1 MRTLQAR
8 TRLSPADLDTIRQ
21 LAGECNQ
28 FEELTMKLN
37 WPSLQSRA
45 GQVTDDFMMIEDRR
59 LVGYLA
65 LYAFNQQEAE
75 ISAMTHPACRRQ
87 GIFKQLLAAARSTL
101 AERRIPDLLF
111 ICEQKSTS
119 ARSCM
124 TAIGSR
130 YEFSEYKMTLAEVPP
145 LEPIHGLRLRLAQAD
160 DLAQLVQLDHL
171 CFNVEPE
178 ISQAYLTNE
187 KRSRNRRMFI
197 AMVDDLIVG
206 KIQVTLGA
214 DEIYLSGFCLWPD
227 YRRQGYGRSILTQ
240 IVNQLNRE
248 RRQPIALEV
257 ACANRQALNLYQS
270 CGFQEVTAYDYYR
283 QPV

>member
-1 MRTLQAR
+1 MRTLQTR
-8 TRLSPADLDTIRQ
+8 TQLSPADLDDIRH
-21 LAGECNQ
+21 LAGDCNQ
-28 FEELTMKLN
+28 FEGLTMKLN

-45 GQVTDDFMMIEDRR
+45 SQITNDFLMIEDRR

-65 LYAFNQQEAE
+65 LYAFNRHEAE
-75 ISAMTHPACRRQ
+75 VSAMTHPAYRRQ
-87 GIFKQLLAAARSTL
+87 GIFNQLLAAARSTL
-101 AERRIPDLLF
+101 AERQIPDLLF
-111 ICEQKSTS
+111 ICEQKSIS

-124 TAIGSR
+124 TAIDGR

-145 LEPIHGLRLRLAQAD
+145 LKPIPGLKLRLAQAD
-160 DLAQLVQLDHL
+160 DLAQLVQLDQL

-178 ISQAYLTNE
+178 TSRAYLTNE
-187 KRSRNRRMFI
+187 KRSRNRRLFI
-197 AMVDDLIVG
+197 AMVDDLIIG

-227 YRRQGYGRSILTQ
+227 YRGQGYGRSILTQ
-240 IVNQLNRE
+240 TVNQLSRE